1 MPMDNGDDGE
11 IPDEGVVPQVQHDEP
26 QNHEDG
32 GNWIWTV
39 YLLSMNKFIFWK
51 WKNTILIILKCIC
64 LKSRSVFAL
73 IQY

>member
-39 YLLSMNKFIFWK
+39 YLLSMNKFIF
-51 WKNTILIILKCIC
+51 
-64 LKSRSVFAL
+64 
-73 IQY
+73 